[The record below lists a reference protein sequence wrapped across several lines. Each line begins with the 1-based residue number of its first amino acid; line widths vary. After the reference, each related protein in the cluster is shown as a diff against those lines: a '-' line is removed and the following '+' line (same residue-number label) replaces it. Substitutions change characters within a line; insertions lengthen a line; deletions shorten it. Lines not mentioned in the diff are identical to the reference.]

1 MESEIIL
8 TLCSFQ
14 SVERFPVAVSCFKHV
29 IIGKTQYNQYN
40 LYENAVQMKTVGLLL
55 ISLFRFY
62 SLKQS

>member
-1 MESEIIL
+1 ML

-14 SVERFPVAVSCFKHV
+14 SVERFLVAVSCFKQV
-29 IIGKTQYNQYN
+29 IIGRLSNQYN
-40 LYENAVQMKTVGLLL
+40 LYENAVQMKTAGLLL